1 VTRGDALIKQEAYIA
16 GPFRPG
22 GGSGPSSGGPGGG
35 FRPRP
40 SGGSFNRGGRDF
52 HKGPRINER
61 IRVPKIRVIGAEGE
75 QVGIM
80 TPQEAMKMADE
91 YGLDLV
97 EISPTADPPVCKIMD
112 YGKFKYEQQKK
123 QQESK
128 KKQTTIALKEIKLRP
143 NTDTHDLEFKVN
155 HVRRFLEQK
164 DKAKISIQF
173 RGREMQHIDRA
184 KETMKKIIATLQ
196 DIGEPEKAPA
206 MEGRTLS
213 VIIAPK

>member
-1 VTRGDALIKQEAYIA
+1 
-16 GPFRPG
+16 
-22 GGSGPSSGGPGGG
+22 
-35 FRPRP
+35 
-40 SGGSFNRGGRDF
+40 
-52 HKGPRINER
+52 
-61 IRVPKIRVIGAEGE
+61 
-75 QVGIM
+75 M
-80 TPQEAMKMADE
+80 TPQDAMKIAEE

-112 YGKFKYEQQKK
+112 YGKYKYELQKK
-123 QQESK
+123 QQESR

-143 NTDTHDLEFKVN
+143 NTDDHDVDFKMK
-155 HVRRFLEQK
+155 HVRRFLEEK

-184 KETMKKIIATLQ
+184 KKMLLQ
-196 DIGEPEKAPA
+196 LIENVKDLGEAEKSPT

>member
-1 VTRGDALIKQEAYIA
+1 MPQ
-16 GPFRPG
+16 
-22 GGSGPSSGGPGGG
+22 
-35 FRPRP
+35 
-40 SGGSFNRGGRDF
+40 
-52 HKGPRINER
+52 
-61 IRVPKIRVIGAEGE
+61 IRVIGADGD
-75 QVGIM
+75 QLGVM
-80 TPQEAMKMADE
+80 TPQDAMKIAEE

-112 YGKFKYEQQKK
+112 YGKYKYELQKK
-123 QQESK
+123 QQESR

-143 NTDTHDLEFKVN
+143 NTDDHDVDFKMK
-155 HVRRFLEQK
+155 HVRRFLEEK

-184 KETMKKIIATLQ
+184 KKMLLQ
-196 DIGEPEKAPA
+196 LIENVKDLGEAEKSPT